1 MRCRAQTSALLP
13 AEAPLRGAL
22 GTSPAAM
29 PRPGPGQGWWGW
41 PGEQGSSRNARRR
54 PACNRPPLRS
64 IKKKKKAIHFLLP
77 VWPRGRGESENR
89 PVNGPGWRLASGGCP
104 AGFHRTFRCRW
115 RPAGSLERGSRP
127 AAFVALLLLLLP
139 PCSPCPC
146 SCTAAKPAVSDR
158 RK

>member
-1 MRCRAQTSALLP
+1 MQTSAPVP

-29 PRPGPGQGWWGW
+29 PRPGPGQGWRGW
-41 PGEQGSSRNARRR
+41 PGEGGSNRNARRR

-64 IKKKKKAIHFLLP
+64 IKKAIHFLLP

-89 PVNGPGWRLASGGCP
+89 PVNSPGWRLASGGCP

-115 RPAGSLERGSRP
+115 RPAGSLERGSHP
-127 AAFVALLLLLLP
+127 AAFVALLLLLLLP
-139 PCSPCPC
+139 RSLCPR
-146 SCTAAKPAVSDR
+146 SRAAAKPAVS
-158 RK
+158 